1 MLQAVEFIEAHLKEE
16 ISVADMAASVSFSLF
31 HFSRTF
37 SRVTRYTP
45 YDYLMRRRLCE
56 AARCLLESDHKII
69 DIAFEYQFNAPETFS
84 RAFKRVFNLQPRQ
97 ARLQQGFDQRRLVT
111 KPTRKYLEFLNGDAP
126 LKPAAKK
133 MPGMDIAG
141 IGAQINTADAGGTI
155 SDLWILLGQGMQ
167 SAKLQANERAYYGV
181 RMYFPSYPAK
191 RRMYLVGTILREGER
206 APTYFVE
213 KNIPAMAY
221 ACFELPQ
228 QENAARFVRQYTY
241 HTWWSKASNAP
252 LAMFEIEGFS
262 ELPGGQARTKGA
274 TFPNSIYFP
283 LPIE

>member
-1 MLQAVEFIEAHLKEE
+1 MLQAIEFIEVHLKEE
-16 ISVADMAASVSFSLF
+16 ISVADMATSVSFSLY
-31 HFSRTF
+31 HFSRKF

-56 AARCLLESDHKII
+56 AARCLLESDEKII
-69 DIAFEYQFNAPETFS
+69 DIAFKYQFNAPETFS

-97 ARLQQGFDQRRLVT
+97 ARLQQGFDHRRLMT
-111 KPTRKYLEFLNGDAP
+111 KPTREYLEFLNSDAP
-126 LKPAAKK
+126 LKPAAKN
-133 MPGMDIAG
+133 MPGMKITG
-141 IGAQINTADAGGTI
+141 IGAQINTADASGAI
-155 SDLWILLGQGMQ
+155 SELWNFLGHGMQ
-167 SAKLQANERAYYGV
+167 TGKLQANQRAYYGV
-181 RMYFPSYPAK
+181 TMFFPSYPAK
-191 RRMYLVGTILREGER
+191 GRMYLAGTTLREGER

-228 QENAARFVRQYTY
+228 QENAARFVRHYTY

-252 LAMFEIEGFS
+252 LSMFEIEGFS
-262 ELPGGQARTKGA
+262 ERPGGRVTKKSA
-274 TFPNSIYFP
+274 IPNSLYFP